1 MLFSNARQELLILEH
16 EHFLPQLVQF
26 CFCSCFPST
35 LVLILQYKARSLRWA
50 ALLASTCS
58 ISFFVL
64 VFPLP
69 SFSFS
74 RNAHCGASFDQKRS
88 LFMISLCFPYALAL
102 VFNCDAICDQW
113 APMLASTRS
122 FLTFSFCFPST
133 IAQVYTQALDQKENK
148 PRPRAKSQGPKAKGK
163 GPKQE
168 GQEPKQKGQGKRAKN
183 QGKRAKAKGPRTRAK
198 GPRAKGKG
206 PREKGQEPRGK
217 GQEPK
222 QKGKRAKG
230 K

>member
-64 VFPLP
+64 VFLLP
-69 SFSFS
+69 SLSFS
-74 RNAHCGASFDQKRS
+74 RNAHWGAFFEHKRS
-88 LFMISLCFPYALAL
+88 LFTISLCFPSALTL

-113 APMLASTRS
+113 APMLASARS
-122 FLTFSFCFPST
+122 FLTFSLCFPST
-133 IAQVYTQALDQKENK
+133 ITQILHTST
-148 PRPRAKSQGPKAKGK
+148 RPEGK
-163 GPKQE
+163 Q
-168 GQEPKQKGQGKRAKN
+168 A
-183 QGKRAKAKGPRTRAK
+183 
-198 GPRAKGKG
+198 
-206 PREKGQEPRGK
+206 
-217 GQEPK
+217 
-222 QKGKRAKG
+222 
-230 K
+230 